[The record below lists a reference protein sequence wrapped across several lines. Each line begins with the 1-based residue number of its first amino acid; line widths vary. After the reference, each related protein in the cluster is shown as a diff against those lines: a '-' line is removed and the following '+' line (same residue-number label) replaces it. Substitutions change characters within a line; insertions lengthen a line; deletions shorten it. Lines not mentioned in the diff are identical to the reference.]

1 MAIEPNIEKLPQTI
15 PDNVQLTDTE
25 AGLEADIYVVLVKH
39 KEFKSL
45 HLNTEKVINTCGL

>member
-1 MAIEPNIEKLPQTI
+1 LAIEPNIKKLPQTI

>member
-1 MAIEPNIEKLPQTI
+1 M